1 MVRVLKLIVG
11 AMLLAACAQAGD
23 ATPHDIVVTAT
34 PANSVAAT
42 FTPQANNPQPIPTLE
57 PGSTLLP
64 ACSDQV
70 TGPCQLVVGTAEPTK
85 PPLLPPPPSLTP
97 SITPSGLPAPVATE
111 LAATA
116 SAVSTTAPRS
126 ADAPTIT
133 ETTITIDSYAWQEH
147 LSYSQPGDPIYP
159 YPRLDYDPYT
169 FDPGTPAPQT
179 FKALVLENKYVR
191 LTILPELGG
200 RIYQWVD
207 KQTGRELL
215 YNNPVIKATGYG
227 YRGWWLSI
235 GGIEWSLPV
244 ADHGFVEWLPWYYST
259 LVTPD
264 TAAVIVSIDEE
275 NTGLQCAIRIEL
287 DSTHSYFSLT
297 PVLYNPNESALSY
310 QFWMAAI
317 AAPGGDNH
325 AGADLR
331 FNVPTDTMQV
341 HSTDDK
347 TLPTVGQTVTWPSYN
362 GRDLSVYGNW
372 REFLSLFATTGAKQ
386 PYTGLYAPR
395 VDQGFVRV
403 FPTQTARGIKLFG
416 PGNLPA
422 FLWTNDDSSYV
433 ELWGGLTN
441 NFNENAILPSQESLT
456 WTEYWYPFHGI
467 GNNVWANKDMA
478 LALNETDQ
486 AVTVRLYV
494 TAPQTVAVTLFVNK
508 TPVARWDAAITT
520 PGIWQESW
528 TKTTSGSLGI
538 TLTDSA
544 GTLLGQYGQTP

>member
-1 MVRVLKLIVG
+1 M
-11 AMLLAACAQAGD
+11 QATGS
-23 ATPHDIVVTAT
+23 APHEIVVTAT
-34 PANSVAAT
+34 NASLAAVT
-42 FTPQANNPQPIPTLE
+42 FTPASNNNPAQPPATLAQ
-57 PGSTLLP
+57 GSTPLP
-64 ACSDQV
+64 PCSDEV
-70 TGPCQLVVGTAEPTK
+70 TGPCQLALETAEPTE

-97 SITPSGLPAPVATE
+97 SPTETGLPAPVATD

-116 SAVSTTAPRS
+116 SAAPTTAARS

-147 LSYSQPGDPIYP
+147 LNYSQPGDPIYP

-169 FDPGTPAPQT
+169 FDPGKPAPHT
-179 FKALVLENKYVR
+179 YKALVLENKYVS
-191 LTILPELGG
+191 LTIVPELGG
-200 RIYQWVD
+200 RIYQWID

-244 ADHGFVEWLPWYYST
+244 ADHGYVEWLPWYYST

-264 TAAVIVSIDEE
+264 SAAVIVSIDEE
-275 NTGLQCAIRIEL
+275 NTGLECAIRIEL

-297 PVLYNPNESALSY
+297 PVLYNPNDSQLSY

-317 AAPGGDNH
+317 AAPAGDNH
-325 AGADLR
+325 TGSDLR

-347 TLPTVGQTVTWPSYN
+347 TLPTVGQTITWPVYN

-403 FPTQTARGIKLFG
+403 FPPQTARGLKLFG

-441 NFNENAILPSQESLT
+441 NFTDNAILSSQESLT

-467 GNNVWANKDMA
+467 GNDVWANKD
-478 LALNETDQ
+478 LALSLDETSN
-486 AVTVRLYV
+486 AVTVRLYA

-508 TPVARWDAAITT
+508 TPVARWDAALTS
-520 PGIWQESW
+520 PSAWQNSW
-528 TKTTSGSLGI
+528 TKTTSGSIGI
-538 TLTDSA
+538 TLTDSL
-544 GTLLGQYGQTP
+544 GNIVGQYGQTP